1 MNGKYAMMNILQ
13 NDSTFNAIV
22 GSGTSARIFYNEVD
36 QTTELP
42 FSIIKEDSIE
52 PRDTKSG
59 VSTLDDDFVYI
70 THFSATEKQCGAMAL
85 AARNA
90 LDRITGTYNSVVVK
104 GNQFQTQRSDTEE
117 LVNKKV
123 ITIEQ
128 LYKIMT
134 QQ

>member
-1 MNGKYAMMNILQ
+1 MNGKYAMMQILQ
-13 NDSTFNAIV
+13 ADSTFGAIV
-22 GSGTSARIFYNEVD
+22 GTGSDAKIYYNEVD
-36 QTTELP
+36 QTAELP
-42 FSIIKEDSIE
+42 LSIIKEDSIE

-59 VSTLDDDFVYI
+59 VSTLDDDYVYI
-70 THFSATEKQCGAMAL
+70 THFSKTEKQCGAMAL

-90 LDRITGTYNSVVVK
+90 LDRMPGTYNSIVVK
-104 GNQFQTQRSDTEE
+104 GIQFITQRSDTEE
-117 LVNKKV
+117 LVNKKA